1 MAAAAAIVV
10 AFTAVAMAGILSS
23 SLGNR
28 YKVVMDWGGERGGN
42 TEGAQK
48 TDFRSNP

>member
-1 MAAAAAIVV
+1 VAATVAAAAAIVV
-10 AFTAVAMAGILSS
+10 AYTAVACA
-23 SLGNR
+23 
-28 YKVVMDWGGERGGN
+28 MDWGGGRGGN